1 MLDIIPNSN
10 YAWCSRLITKTNKSG
25 DPRHMVFHSSAIVVV
40 VSYYVMMLSVATLK
54 MLSVATLKVGI
65 I

>member
-10 YAWCSRLITKTNKSG
+10 YVRCSRLITKTNKSG
-25 DPRHMVFHSSAIVVV
+25 DPRHMVFHGSAIVEV
-40 VSYYVMMLSVATLK
+40 VSYYVMI
-54 MLSVATLKVGI
+54 LSVATLKVGI